1 MALESTWMPCD
12 VKLAPGESFFGM
24 LAIDGGFNPC
34 ENITQL
40 GPFPKISVKE
50 KKTTTT
56 YMLAGI
62 SACVA
67 AGTNSAPKT
76 GD

>member
-1 MALESTWMPCD
+1 MPCD

-50 KKTTTT
+50 KQKQPPP
-56 YMLAGI
+56 I
-62 SACVA
+62 C
-67 AGTNSAPKT
+67 
-76 GD
+76 